1 VSEVTVLIGE
11 LSRRTGVSSRLL
23 RYYEEQGLL
32 ASERDAN
39 GYRSYGED
47 APERVERI
55 RELLAAGLPTKAI
68 RELIPCS
75 TSDGMRHCDHS
86 RSILSSGLEPLD
98 EQIAELSRKRR
109 LLACQAEATMSRPI
123 EPEPA

>member
-1 VSEVTVLIGE
+1 MLIGE

-39 GYRSYGED
+39 GYRSYHED

-55 RELLAAGLPTKAI
+55 RELLAAGLPTKEI
-68 RELIPCS
+68 RELLPCS
-75 TSDGMRHCDHS
+75 TGDGMVHCD
-86 RSILSSGLEPLD
+86 RSASVLSGGLERLD

-109 LLACQAEATMSRPI
+109 LLAGQAEATLSRPF
-123 EPEPA
+123 ERRSESA

>member
-1 VSEVTVLIGE
+1 MVLIGE

-32 ASERDAN
+32 VSERDAN
-39 GYRSYGED
+39 GYRSYGEN

-55 RELLAAGLPTKAI
+55 RELLAAGLTTKAI
-68 RELIPCS
+68 RELLPCD
-75 TSDGMRHCDHS
+75 TGDGMRHCDRS
-86 RSILSSGLEPLD
+86 RSVLTSGLERLD

-109 LLACQAEATMSRPI
+109 LLAGQAEAAMSRPF
-123 EPEPA
+123 ETRP